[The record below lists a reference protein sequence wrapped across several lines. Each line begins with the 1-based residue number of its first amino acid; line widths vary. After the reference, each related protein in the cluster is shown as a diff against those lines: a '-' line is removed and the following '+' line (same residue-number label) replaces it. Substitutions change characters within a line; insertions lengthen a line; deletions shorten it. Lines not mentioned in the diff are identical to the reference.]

1 MKISTI
7 RETID
12 ALRWNRNDSTGG
24 TVEENRR
31 TRLPAILAPH
41 VAAVESLVIPPRFAK
56 EIARRAWELEAAAT
70 VTARWQA
77 SQPAA
82 N

>member
-7 RETID
+7 RETLDSI
-12 ALRWNRNDSTGG
+12 RWTRQEFTGG

-41 VAAVESLVIPPRFAK
+41 VTAVESLVIAPRFAK
-56 EIARRAWELEAAAT
+56 EIERRAWELEAAAT
-70 VTARWQA
+70 VIARWQS
-77 SQPAA
+77 SQSSA